1 MEMENMRE
9 IAVAVTAVGLVS
21 LLAGVVSKLAFR
33 DIGVIGSRAFS
44 GFTAIC
50 FLVPINL
57 LLLGKES

>member
-1 MEMENMRE
+1 MENMRE
-9 IAVAVTAVGLVS
+9 IAVAVTVVDLVS
-21 LLAGVVSKLAFR
+21 LIAGVISKVAFR

-50 FLVPINL
+50 FLLPMNL